1 MPKMVKCGIIFNANQ
16 PGFMKYL
23 KWIIDSKKHH
33 TLQISCI
40 HVNNSECDKIKG
52 LGVKIGTFRNVIDDS
67 DIVFS
72 LGYWRKISKEDIDLV
87 KMGIINFHHSYR
99 LKFQGRHCASWALIH
114 NEKFHG
120 STMHFIDERIDEGK
134 IIDTDFFK
142 ISEEDVSEDIFMK
155 SNELGFRLLKN
166 NFSKLIEG
174 ESIDF
179 SYTKSEE
186 QFFYRAKDLCHEL
199 HLEETESS
207 FLRRIRALTFDNMP
221 APYLLLEGKKV
232 FLKLEGYDDGRLKKQ

>member
-1 MPKMVKCGIIFNANQ
+1 
-16 PGFMKYL
+16 
-23 KWIIDSKKHH
+23 
-33 TLQISCI
+33 
-40 HVNNSECDKIKG
+40 VNNLECDKIKG

-87 KMGIINFHHSYR
+87 RMGIINFHHSYR

-114 NEKFHG
+114 NEKLHG

-142 ISEEDVSEDIFMK
+142 ISEEDVSEDIFKK
-155 SNELGFRLLKN
+155 SNELGFKLLKN

-199 HLEETESS
+199 QLEEAESN

-232 FLKLEGYDDGRLKKQ
+232 FLKLEGYDDGRLKKQQ

>member
-1 MPKMVKCGIIFNANQ
+1 M
-16 PGFMKYL
+16 
-23 KWIIDSKKHH
+23 
-33 TLQISCI
+33 
-40 HVNNSECDKIKG
+40 NNLECDKIKG

-87 KMGIINFHHSYR
+87 RMGIINFHHSYR

-114 NEKFHG
+114 NEKLHG

-142 ISEEDVSEDIFMK
+142 ISEEDVSEDIFKK
-155 SNELGFRLLKN
+155 SNELGFKLLKN

-199 HLEETESS
+199 QLEEAESN

-232 FLKLEGYDDGRLKKQ
+232 FLKLEGYDDGRLKKQQ